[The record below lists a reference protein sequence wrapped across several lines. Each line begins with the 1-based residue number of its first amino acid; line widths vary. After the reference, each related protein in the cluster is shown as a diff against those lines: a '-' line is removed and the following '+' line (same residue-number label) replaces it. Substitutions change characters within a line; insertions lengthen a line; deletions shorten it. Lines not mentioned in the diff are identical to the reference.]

1 MAGKTASVVIIGAG
15 IVGASIAYH
24 LAVRGCR
31 QVLILEKEVTPVTG
45 STARS
50 FAGVRHQ
57 FSTELNIKMSQYS
70 IERIKHFQE
79 EIGGYSALRQI
90 GYMLLASVSNPLH
103 WEAVQKNVQLQR
115 SLGVPVELLDPAG
128 INHIVPP
135 VYTGDLL
142 GASYCAADGFCDPY
156 GIATGYLK
164 RAREMGVELQC
175 ETAVTGFRLE
185 DGQVTAV
192 ETDRG
197 LISCEVVVNAAG
209 CWSGAL
215 GQLAGLDIPVKP
227 YRRCIYSTD
236 VFEAVPRDIPMTIDI
251 ATGFFFRKEQ
261 DYLMFSISKPDEP
274 SGYQM
279 GVDWDWLE
287 TVLEVGV
294 KRLPILEQASLVQSR
309 CWGGLYE
316 VTPDH
321 APILGR
327 HPDLPN
333 YVSASGFS
341 GHGVM
346 HSPATGML
354 IAEEILDNRAHTFNI
369 DDLRITRFQGAF
381 TPLEHNIF

>member
-24 LAVRGCR
+24 LAVRGC
-31 QVLILEKEVTPVTG
+31 QVLMLEKELTPVTG

-79 EIGGYSALRQI
+79 EVGGHSALRQI
-90 GYMLLASVSNPLH
+90 GYLLMASNPLD
-103 WEAVQKNVQLQR
+103 WEAVQRNVELQR
-115 SLGVPVELLDPAG
+115 RLGVPVELLDPAA
-128 INHIVPP
+128 INQLVPP
-135 VYTGDLL
+135 ANTADIL
-142 GASYCAADGFCDPY
+142 GASYCANDGFCDPY
-156 GIATGYLK
+156 GIATGYLN
-164 RAREMGVELQC
+164 RARERGVWLEC
-175 ETAVTGFRLE
+175 ETVVTGFQLE
-185 DGQVTAV
+185 AGRVTAL
-192 ETDRG
+192 ETNRG
-197 LISCEVVVNAAG
+197 RISCEVVVNAAG
-209 CWSGAL
+209 CWSGVV
-215 GQLAGLDIPVKP
+215 GQLAGLNIPVEP

-236 VFEAVPRDIPMTIDI
+236 IFEAVPRDIPMTIDL

-274 SGYQM
+274 TGYHM

-294 KRLPILEQASLVQSR
+294 KRLPVLEQASLVQSR

-346 HSPATGML
+346 HSPATGLL
-354 IAEEILDNRAHTFNI
+354 IAEEILDGRAHSLNI
-369 DDLRITRFQGAF
+369 DDLRITRFQEGF